1 MHTARQTRVIHAP
14 EEQDAHISLRDIVAP
29 LRRRKRV
36 LLGSFAAL
44 SVVLAILS
52 LVKGSAYEAH
62 TSILVSRERM
72 DPLVSTA
79 STQQM
84 MSATVPLTDE
94 EINSEAEL
102 LKSYDVLEKVV
113 LANGLENPTGK
124 SIFSLLH
131 AGETKEQRTARAVRG
146 LADKL
151 KVETPT
157 KTNLINV
164 TYSASNPAVAYGV
177 LNSLSDLYLEK
188 HAAVHRPQGSYE
200 VFSQQAQTY
209 KDALTQSENRL
220 RDLGEKQG
228 VADPDEER
236 TYLAQQLANNVG
248 MMHATQQAIAADE
261 QRIQSD
267 QKQLAST
274 PERSTTK
281 EDTNASDVLQQQL
294 GSTLLAAQT
303 KRTQLLAK
311 YDPGFPLVKEADQE
325 VAAAQAALE
334 EAKKTSFVNQETDRD
349 PIYELLREDL
359 VKATSDLAAH
369 QAALAATRRSVTAI
383 QGEMVQLGNQSLQV
397 ADLQRE
403 AKANEQNYLLY
414 LSKQQQELTS
424 DALDRTR
431 IENVAI
437 AVPPAVPV
445 LPVHGPLYLVVLAL
459 IISLVLS
466 IVITYAVDYFDP
478 SFHSPDQVREALG
491 IPVVVSIDRRT
502 A

>member
-1 MHTARQTRVIHAP
+1 
-14 EEQDAHISLRDIVAP
+14 
-29 LRRRKRV
+29 
-36 LLGSFAAL
+36 
-44 SVVLAILS
+44 
-52 LVKGSAYEAH
+52 
-62 TSILVSRERM
+62 M

-84 MSATVPLTDE
+84 MGATVPLTDE

-102 LKSYDVLEKVV
+102 LKSHDVLEKVV

-131 AGETKEQRTARAVRG
+131 AGKTKEQRTARAVRG

-157 KTNLINV
+157 KTNLIDV

-267 QKQLAST
+267 RQQLTST
-274 PERSTTK
+274 PKIENQGRYKCIRCSP
-281 EDTNASDVLQQQL
+281 
-294 GSTLLAAQT
+294 AAVG
-303 KRTQLLAK
+303 KHPAGR
-311 YDPGFPLVKEADQE
+311 ADKTD
-325 VAAAQAALE
+325 AAAGE
-334 EAKKTSFVNQETDRD
+334 VR
-349 PIYELLREDL
+349 PELP
-359 VKATSDLAAH
+359 AG
-369 QAALAATRRSVTAI
+369 
-383 QGEMVQLGNQSLQV
+383 QGGGSGGGSCSGSPRWQP
-397 ADLQRE
+397 
-403 AKANEQNYLLY
+403 
-414 LSKQQQELTS
+414 
-424 DALDRTR
+424 RT
-431 IENVAI
+431 
-437 AVPPAVPV
+437 PA
-445 LPVHGPLYLVVLAL
+445 
-459 IISLVLS
+459 S
-466 IVITYAVDYFDP
+466 
-478 SFHSPDQVREALG
+478 
-491 IPVVVSIDRRT
+491 
-502 A
+502 